1 MIQMIEIT
9 DLQALAKRVVE
20 MEKALN
26 KAKITLKKEQTTLFL
41 TTTDEEIMKMTGR
54 NKTTQ
59 KEREVFVDLK
69 TLGLVERVNTCS
81 ENLKEVKCDFEL
93 ALLEFKQSSSNVEL
107 IKSLLK

>member
-1 MIQMIEIT
+1 MIEIT
-9 DLQALAKRVVE
+9 DLQTLGRRVVE

-26 KAKITLKKEQTTLFL
+26 KAKITLKKEQSKLFL
-41 TTTDEEIMKMTGR
+41 TTTDEEIMKMTGK
-54 NKTTQ
+54 NNTTQ

-69 TLGLVERVNTCS
+69 TLGLVERVNTCA

-107 IKSLLK
+107 MKALLK